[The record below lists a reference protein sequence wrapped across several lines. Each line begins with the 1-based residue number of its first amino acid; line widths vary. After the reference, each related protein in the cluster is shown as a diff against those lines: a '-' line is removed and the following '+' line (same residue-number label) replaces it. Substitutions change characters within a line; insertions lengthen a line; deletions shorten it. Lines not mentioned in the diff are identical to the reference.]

1 MTLVRPVSRRR
12 RKTQRCGRWRGHGH
26 LRPDCAVAPHYNRRN
41 RNERKSERASEA
53 VPHSSLSR
61 GIGRRPRT
69 SWSRR
74 KGGFVP
80 RFPAGRPTPP
90 SPAQDNLLAL
100 ATDGALIIAAV
111 GSLQTR
117 LETVLDVT
125 DRLCAMTLQ
134 FSIDKRTAVGRTI
147 ANDQE
152 NASSFV
158 TDFAELFREYWT
170 APRGAF
176 TEGLCHTVV
185 SVYKGDTEG
194 NVLFGV
200 LDRWSAKREQIYSSA
215 CLPVHG
221 HSNPSASL
229 PLSRGGSLFMPAAI
243 ANLAETL
250 YARLDRTAGAIDV
263 CA

>member
-1 MTLVRPVSRRR
+1 MNASQSARAKLFRTRAFREGLAEDL
-12 RKTQRCGRWRGHGH
+12 GLRGHAG
-26 LRPDCAVAPHYNRRN
+26 RVALCLDFLL
-41 RNERKSERASEA
+41 E
-53 VPHSSLSR
+53 
-61 GIGRRPRT
+61 GRRL
-69 SWSRR
+69 
-74 KGGFVP
+74 
-80 RFPAGRPTPP
+80 P